1 MNAIVG
7 LTHISAMRVGMNKG
21 HEPICDAA
29 EWNELVDSE
38 SVDRAFREDARMS
51 LCVGCAEGLTRF
63 WREMRDRAIL
73 WEGADSDNVHW
84 LWGRLLAA
92 RLTLDGALS
101 RRDKR
106 LCPTGQAAL
115 IAA

>member
-1 MNAIVG
+1 
-7 LTHISAMRVGMNKG
+7 MRMGIDKE

-29 EWNELVDSE
+29 EWDELVDSE
-38 SVDRAFREDARMS
+38 FIDGAFRDDKRMA
-51 LCVGCAEGLTRF
+51 LCVECAEGLTHF

-73 WEGADSDNVHW
+73 WEGADSDNVRW
-84 LWGRLLAA
+84 LWNRLRTS
-92 RLTLDGALS
+92 RLTLDGALW
-101 RRDKR
+101 RRDMR